1 MEMLLFIIGIVI
13 IYFIYQ
19 KGQFTFFTKIIFR
32 GNDKEKIIA
41 LTFDDGPQPPYT
53 ENILKVL
60 NKNKILATFFLLGEN
75 IKKHPESVKKII
87 SENHEIGN
95 HSYSHKKMLFKSP
108 DFIQKEIQKTDEIL
122 KTYKIETKIFRP
134 PFGVGLLIL
143 PFIVK
148 LFKKNII
155 IWSIN
160 SKDYLGLSAEKIS
173 ERILRKIQPGSIIL
187 MHDGSGVDSGNRSN
201 TVETLKIIIPQL
213 KKMGYKFSTISNLP
227 LK

>member
-1 MEMLLFIIGIVI
+1 
-13 IYFIYQ
+13 
-19 KGQFTFFTKIIFR
+19 
-32 GNDKEKIIA
+32 
-41 LTFDDGPQPPYT
+41 
-53 ENILKVL
+53 
-60 NKNKILATFFLLGEN
+60 
-75 IKKHPESVKKII
+75 
-87 SENHEIGN
+87 
-95 HSYSHKKMLFKSP
+95 MLFKSP

-148 LFKKNII
+148 QFEKNTI

-173 ERILRKIQPGSIIL
+173 ERILSKIQPGSIIL

-201 TVETLKIIIPQL
+201 TV
-213 KKMGYKFSTISNLP
+213 
-227 LK
+227 